1 MGKSAIEK
9 ESAVE
14 RFAKTFEAVI
24 PDALTA
30 SLFMLIF
37 VVILGLALGIPIV
50 GKVTYAGTSYDGIL
64 DAFYKGLW
72 MLLAFVTQMSL
83 IALFGGVLARAP
95 LLRRALD
102 RLALLPNSPA
112 QAIALIVIITAILGY
127 VHWGLAVILG
137 PIFAAIVCMECE
149 RKGIKVDFLVA
160 LASAY
165 IAHSIWQLGISSSAP
180 LIVATKG
187 HFLEAITGVMPLT
200 TTIWSPA
207 AVTFAITATIAF
219 AIYGILIHKGVRVPK
234 TISEYPD
241 AVKAVTLLTATD
253 GATSG
258 GGMSE
263 KLTFGQ
269 RLERS
274 RVVAILLALFLLV
287 WVIYEQA
294 ILQVGYGI
302 NTINTI
308 FFMLALLLHGN
319 IYNFSRAVA
328 DSVRAVWPILVIY
341 NVYAG
346 IGAIFQYTPL
356 GYMISAAIG
365 AVATPLTYPFLMWV
379 AGTIVAIFVPSS
391 GGQWIIQGLIT
402 VKSAEMVGVSYQRG
416 LLSLGVGDQ
425 QGNLW
430 SPFWY
435 IVATSVVGMDFRKI
449 FGFGFLAGFIWAVL
463 GILCYTFLPV

>member
-1 MGKSAIEK
+1 VKTEKSATEK
-9 ESAVE
+9 GSAVE
-14 RFAKTFEAVI
+14 KFAKTFEAVI

-50 GKVTYAGTSYDGIL
+50 GKVTYAGKSYDGIL

-102 RLALLPNSPA
+102 RLALLPKSPA

-127 VHWGLAVILG
+127 IHWGLAVILG
-137 PIFAAIVCMECE
+137 PIFAAIVCMACE
-149 RKGIKVDFLVA
+149 RKGVKVDFLVA

-180 LIVATKG
+180 LIVASKG
-187 HFLEAITGVMPLT
+187 HFLEEITGVMPLT

-207 AVTFAITATIAF
+207 CVTFAITATIAF
-219 AIYGILIHKGVRVPK
+219 VIYGILVHKGVRVPK
-234 TISEYPD
+234 AISEYPE

-253 GATSG
+253 GG
-258 GGMSE
+258 GIPE
-263 KLTFGQ
+263 KLTFSQ

-274 RVVAILLALFLLV
+274 RVVAILLALFLLT

-294 ILQVGYGI
+294 ILKVTFGI
-302 NTINTI
+302 NTINTV
-308 FFMLALLLHGN
+308 FFVLALLLHGN
-319 IYNFSRAVA
+319 VYNFSRALA

-346 IGAIFQYTPL
+346 IGGIFQYTPL
-356 GYMISAAIG
+356 GYMISGAIG
-365 AVATPLTYPFLMWV
+365 AIATPLTYPFLMWV

-402 VKSAEMVGVSYQRG
+402 VKSAEAVGVSYQRG

-435 IVATSVVGMDFRKI
+435 IVAASVVGMDFRKI

-463 GILCYTFLPV
+463 GILCYTFLPC